1 MGIHSDASTA
11 NRVVET
17 LPNLQTILDKQK
29 TLADATSTIAAATR
43 TYSQNQQQQ
52 AEKAK
57 NAEKQNVLN
66 QLGLDSDALKYYQS
80 LDSAKQEEY
89 LRQYSPDYAKASDMN
104 QAWGMGG
111 DKSRA
116 LNAVTTVITG
126 ALGGQ
131 TDIQV
136 VANTLAPYAAN
147 MIGSQFEHGEDK
159 NKAAQ
164 LASHTILGATLAYL
178 NGGNPV
184 AGGSAAVASEAAA
197 DYFTNQYKDDPA
209 YQNEKGEFDA
219 NLLSE
224 NIKTDIRDLTAA
236 IGAVVGGTVGDSVS
250 NAQLAGVIGQ
260 NAVENNK
267 TSIKQD
273 IKHAL
278 TCWGLECHQQYKNL
292 DVAQE
297 AAYQKGKDRAVAKFI
312 NDLKNLPNVPK
323 EVYEAIKNDP
333 TGTAKAIYE
342 GLKQVPRDIIDTGKT
357 IANVN
362 TVGDTPAEF
371 EKLGEAD
378 MALSLNALAGLMS
391 AGTVT
396 VAKKGGKIVI
406 DASKTIK
413 LKADFDPS
421 LNVQTNGVSLPP
433 KTAPKVIELKAGSKG
448 DWNKLANK
456 PESNTL
462 YKFENG
468 YTYKTDANGRVSS
481 VQADLELGKSD
492 RNSYQQK
499 VSGRDDRAKDDHGG
513 HLIASMFKGPGE
525 GINIV
530 PMDKTFNGSSG
541 AWYQLE
547 SDWKKALEN
556 NQSVKINIQ
565 PVYSGA
571 NKRPDSFIINQ
582 SINGIRQPSLQLKN
596 TATGK

>member
-1 MGIHSDASTA
+1 
-11 NRVVET
+11 
-17 LPNLQTILDKQK
+17 
-29 TLADATSTIAAATR
+29 
-43 TYSQNQQQQ
+43 
-52 AEKAK
+52 
-57 NAEKQNVLN
+57 
-66 QLGLDSDALKYYQS
+66 
-80 LDSAKQEEY
+80 
-89 LRQYSPDYAKASDMN
+89 MN

-278 TCWGLECHQQYKNL
+278 TCWGLECHQQYKHL
-292 DVAQE
+292 DVVQE
-297 AAYQKGKDRAVAKFI
+297 AAYQKGKDRAVAKFVS
-312 NDLKNLPNVPK
+312 DLKNLPNVPK

>member
-278 TCWGLECHQQYKNL
+278 TCWGLECHQQYKHL
-292 DVAQE
+292 DVVQE
-297 AAYQKGKDRAVAKFI
+297 AAYQKGKDRAVAKFVS
-312 NDLKNLPNVPK
+312 DLKNLPNVPK